1 MNPFQH
7 INAPDMLTA
16 AALLQEPGTA
26 AIAGGTDLITEL
38 KKRIRT
44 PHKLINLKTL
54 PQSRYIEFE
63 TENPKIGALTTISE
77 VEENFDISTHF
88 PVLRQA
94 AASIGSP
101 QIRNA
106 GTVGGNLCQSVRCWY
121 YRHPQLQCWLKGGQ
135 TCYAR
140 KGLNRLH
147 AVFGQSPCVAVNPSD
162 LAPALIAL
170 DASAKIAKTDGSRK
184 IPIESLYRLP
194 DTNHRA
200 QTILTPGEIIVEVSM
215 PKKRADSSAIYL
227 KLMERATWSF
237 ALVSVA
243 VAIDWNE
250 DRVKHGK
257 IVLGGV
263 AGIPW
268 RVHEAERLLPGQR
281 IDDSLA
287 HAVSEACVLDA
298 KPLKENAYKIPMVQN
313 LLKRALLALT
323 T

>member
-1 MNPFQH
+1 MNHFKH
-7 INAPDMLTA
+7 VNAPDIQTA
-16 AALLQEPGTA
+16 AAWLEEPGTA

-44 PHKLINLKTL
+44 PQKLVNLKTI
-54 PQSRYIEFE
+54 PQICRIEFE
-63 TENPKIGALTTISE
+63 SEHPKIGALATITE
-77 VEENFDISTHF
+77 VEESSDISIHF

-101 QIRNA
+101 QLRNA
-106 GTVGGNLCQSVRCWY
+106 ATVGGNLCQSVRCWY
-121 YRHPQLQCWLKGGQ
+121 YRHPQVRCWLKGGE

-147 AVFGQSPCVAVNPSD
+147 AIFGQSPCVAVNPSD

-170 DASAKIAKTDGSRK
+170 DATATIAKTDGSRQ

-194 DTNHRA
+194 DEDHRA
-200 QTILTPGEIIVEVSM
+200 QTILTPGEIIVEVSI
-215 PKKRADSSAIYL
+215 PRKPGGSSAVYL
-227 KLMERATWSF
+227 KLMERAAWSF

-243 VAIDWNE
+243 AAVDWNG
-250 DRVKHGK
+250 DCVQQGK

-263 AGIPW
+263 AGMPW
-268 RVHEAERLLPGQR
+268 RADAAEKLLPGQR

-287 HAVSEACVLDA
+287 RAVGEACVSEA
-298 KPLKENAYKIPMVQN
+298 KPLKDNAYKIPMAKT
-313 LLKRALLALT
+313 LIKRALLAL
-323 T
+323 